1 MLRKSRISCV
11 FVRLFWNVSHGFNTV
26 RVIGIILLIDWLIDH
41 HPFTLLACDESML
54 MFSGISKCRAWASKT
69 LSLSLSSPSTFC
81 NISPWKFKM
90 KRKQTPKRNL
100 EKSRKI
106 LTSPKITKQFQCALT
121 RGTCYSYSGG
131 VWCNYCHPDP
141 SACGRGVPCCSWW
154 HWIRRI
160 RRIRCWSQ
168 TIGFTRPNLYV
179 SLKVDVFFQPMF
191 SKRIAVSVQE
201 TMVFIEK

>member
-1 MLRKSRISCV
+1 MRRCSCFREFLSVVLEPQKLWVCPWALPAHFVTFLLENSRWSANKHPNGI
-11 FVRLFWNVSHGFNTV
+11 WN
-26 RVIGIILLIDWLIDH
+26 
-41 HPFTLLACDESML
+41 
-54 MFSGISKCRAWASKT
+54 
-69 LSLSLSSPSTFC
+69 
-81 NISPWKFKM
+81 
-90 KRKQTPKRNL
+90 
-100 EKSRKI
+100 KSRKI
-106 LTSPKITKQFQCALT
+106 LTSPKITKQFQYALT

-160 RRIRCWSQ
+160 RRIRCRSQ